1 MTTSMGRADIVG
13 DHHWDL
19 CKHNALVVI
28 VATKPYYLA
37 VAANKQREAVA
48 RRNS

>member
-1 MTTSMGRADIVG
+1 MGRADIVG

-19 CKHNALVVI
+19 CKHDALVVI
-28 VATKPYYLA
+28 VATEPYCLA
-37 VAANKQREAVA
+37 VVANEQGVAVA